1 MKDKKYPY
9 HLIAPVTVLSI
20 VFLAY
25 RFAVSDQCIYIPI
38 IRRILDKSLYPGDY
52 LFDQPSGKYTILLP
66 IVAYLSKLFTM
77 RWVFFIG
84 HIAAIFALS
93 WAIYKLAF
101 SLFRS
106 KDVACIAL
114 LLLCAS
120 RLQDQAII
128 THESFFTLQP
138 VATPFCLLSLCFFI
152 QERYTLAVAFN
163 AIAFLIH
170 PIAAVPCFLLLA
182 VYLIFNSY
190 RLGLR
195 VLLRMVG
202 VFLLITSPVSVR
214 AIISMGD
221 GSHSFSFFR
230 VASAEWMK
238 ILYGRNTYAFPI
250 LWGRGSWVHFLSI
263 AILLVISMF
272 LKTMYAGVDKRDRKA
287 LYIVIASLAS
297 LGMAHLFGSVVPISL
312 IFGLQMARGL
322 YMLMYVTFIYAAYV
336 VWAGYQSGQLSID
349 RGAAAVI
356 SAAAIATGDPKLIV
370 WGALTSVMIWLPTRL
385 PDNIFRSVA
394 RAPGILMAGFVVYL
408 SLKNSVFAVIV
419 CAPVVLYLFQFGMR
433 LMDTSCATGSL
444 PASVLGEYRFRLKQ
458 VLLAAAEL
466 LKKVRV
472 LSGRPVYRWALIYI
486 LFIAVFVAKVH
497 KDGLRVD
504 FPHQKPADA
513 WTQIQYWA
521 AANTPEEAV
530 FIVPWNTQ
538 GFRNFSKRSIVGDNK
553 DGAPGL
559 FSESYDMEWARRR
572 EQLQS
577 YERLKDGDFTEL
589 AREYKA
595 SFVVTRKGQNLGFPK
610 AYENSGF
617 YVYSLP

>member
-20 VFLAY
+20 AFIEY

-38 IRRILDKSLYPGDY
+38 IRKILDNSLYPGDY

-66 IVAYLSKLFTM
+66 IVAYLSKIFAM
-77 RWVFFIG
+77 RWVFFMG
-84 HIAAIFALS
+84 HIVAIFVLS

-101 SLFRS
+101 SFFKNR
-106 KDVACIAL
+106 DVACIAL

-152 QERYTLAVAFN
+152 KERYTLAVAFN

-170 PIAAVPCFLLLA
+170 PIAAAPCFLLLA

-195 VLLRMVG
+195 ALLRMVG

-214 AIISMGD
+214 AIISMGG

-238 ILYGRNTYAFPI
+238 ILYGRNTYAFPA
-250 LWGRGSWVHFLSI
+250 LWNRGSWIHFLSI
-263 AILLVISMF
+263 VALLVISMF
-272 LKTMYAGVDKRDRKA
+272 LKIMYAGMDKRDRKA

-322 YMLMYVTFIYAAYV
+322 YMLMYVAFIYAAYA
-336 VWAGYQSGQLSID
+336 VWAGYKSGRLSID

-356 SAAAIATGDPKLIV
+356 SAAAIATGDPKLTI
-370 WGALTSVMIWLPTRL
+370 WGALTSVMLWLPARL
-385 PDNIFRSVA
+385 PDNIFRSVV

-408 SLKNSVFAVIV
+408 SLKNSVFAVII
-419 CAPVVLYLFQFGMR
+419 CAPVI
-433 LMDTSCATGSL
+433 
-444 PASVLGEYRFRLKQ
+444 
-458 VLLAAAEL
+458 LLAAAEL
-466 LKKVRV
+466 LKKMRV
-472 LSGRPVYRWALIYI
+472 LGGRPVYRWALIYV

-497 KDGLRVD
+497 KDGLRID
-504 FPHQKPADA
+504 LPHQKPADA
-513 WTQIQYWA
+513 WTQIQYWTA
-521 AANTPEEAV
+521 ENTPKEAV

-538 GFRNFSKRSIVGDNK
+538 GFRNLSKRSIVGDNK

-572 EQLQS
+572 GQLQS
-577 YERLKDGDFTEL
+577 YEKLRDEDFTEL

-595 SFVVTRKGQNLGFPK
+595 SFVITRRNQKLGFPK
-610 AYENSGF
+610 SYENSEL
-617 YVYSLP
+617 YVYRLP

>member
-1 MKDKKYPY
+1 MGVVCHCERSEAISLEASAKVGKCYRNILTMKDKKYPY
-9 HLIAPVTVLSI
+9 HLIALVTVLSI
-20 VFLAY
+20 VFTEY

-38 IRRILDKSLYPGDY
+38 IRRILDSSLYPGDY
-52 LFDQPSGKYTILLP
+52 LFDQPSGKYTLLLP

-77 RWVFFIG
+77 QWVFFIG
-84 HIAAIFALS
+84 HIAAIFLLS
-93 WAIYKLAF
+93 WAIYKFAF
-101 SLFRS
+101 SLFNSR
-106 KDVACIAL
+106 DVACVAL

-152 QERYTLAVAFN
+152 QGRYTLAIAFN

-170 PIAAVPCFLLLA
+170 PIAAAPCFLLLA

-195 VLLRMVG
+195 ALLRMVG
-202 VFLLITSPVSVR
+202 MFLLITSPVSVR
-214 AIISMGD
+214 AIISMGG

-230 VASAEWMK
+230 VASAEWMN
-238 ILYGRNTYAFPI
+238 ILYGRNTYAFPT
-250 LWGRGSWVHFLSI
+250 LWNRGSWVHFLSI
-263 AILLVISMF
+263 VALLVISMF
-272 LKTMYAGVDKRDRKA
+272 LKIMYVGVDKRDRKA

-297 LGMAHLFGSVVPISL
+297 LGMAHLFGTVVPISL

-322 YMLMYVTFIYAAYV
+322 YMLMYVAFIYAAYA
-336 VWAGYQSGQLSID
+336 VWAGYQSGRLSID

-370 WGALTSVMIWLPTRL
+370 WGALTSVLLWLPTRL
-385 PDNIFRSVA
+385 PDNVFRSIA

-408 SLKNSVFAVIV
+408 SLKNPVFAVII
-419 CAPVVLYLFQFGMR
+419 CAPVVLLI
-433 LMDTSCATGSL
+433 
-444 PASVLGEYRFRLKQ
+444 
-458 VLLAAAEL
+458 AAEL

-472 LSGRPVYRWALIYI
+472 LGGRPVYRWALVYI

-504 FPHQKPADA
+504 FPHQKPADL
-513 WTQIQYWA
+513 WTQVQHWA
-521 AANTPEEAV
+521 AANTPKEAV

-572 EQLQS
+572 GQFQS
-577 YERLKDGDFTEL
+577 YEKLKDEDFTEL

-595 SFVVTRKGQNLGFPK
+595 SFVVTRRGQKLGFLK
-610 AYENSGF
+610 TYENSGF
-617 YVYSLP
+617 DVYSLP